1 MDAVESELVRLRGD
15 RDTLDARVRAVTEA
29 LSSLNASLSEL
40 RDARRETSEAALR
53 ERERFSDELAAVNE
67 RCVEVRGIPE
77 LLRRYADA
85 REQHAIQLRS
95 MLVLT
100 RGGGGGGSGSGEE
113 GIEVDEEAS
122 CWTDEDEKVHIMVN
136 AGEALTVRV
145 RALLDVR
152 DRKVA
157 AAAERLRS

>member
-1 MDAVESELVRLRGD
+1 MDAVESELVRLRSD

-67 RCVEVRGIPE
+67 RCVEVRRIPE

-100 RGGGGGGSGSGEE
+100 RGGGGSGSGEE
-113 GIEVDEEAS
+113 GVEVDEEAS